1 VWPNSPPVDRLTFK
15 FHQDVIIESTISN
28 FKLTFRWRPKIGDA
42 IIDLNDW
49 GHFMINDAP
58 LLLVV
63 GNRRFRNRI
72 AK

>member
-1 VWPNSPPVDRLTFK
+1 
-15 FHQDVIIESTISN
+15 VIIESTISN